1 MARRRKP
8 AKKGKGFGLEK
19 MSDEIRDAAFT
30 ALRNAAKEVVND
42 LAAIGPAWGGDFR
55 DSWYVETADGKR
67 GARPGGKDGK
77 YNLFN
82 IPLLKTQGRNAK
94 GQFTSSLP
102 ASGSKIELLIGN
114 SSPYAQEAMDL
125 IPGRFIRQEEDP
137 IKAPVAI
144 GRRVGKYRGDVK
156 EMSTDAIAESGKRPA
171 MSTAEKDWYSTYME
185 GGKFKAAIKK
195 GAKAGFLIPVNKK

>member
-8 AKKGKGFGLEK
+8 GKKGKGFGLEK

-42 LAAIGPAWGGDFR
+42 LAAISPAWGGKFR
-55 DSWYVETADGKR
+55 ESWYVETADGKR

-82 IPLLKTQGRNAK
+82 IPLLKTQGRNAR

-102 ASGSKIELLIGN
+102 VSGSKVELFIGN

-125 IPGRFIRQEEDP
+125 IPGKFIRQEEDP

-156 EMSTDAIAESGKRPA
+156 KMSTEEILERGKRPA
-171 MSTAEKDWYSTYME
+171 MSTAKKDWYDTYM
-185 GGKFKAAIKK
+185 GGGEFKTAIKK

>member
-1 MARRRKP
+1 MAKRRKP
-8 AKKGKGFGLEK
+8 TKKGKGFGLEK

-55 DSWYVETADGKR
+55 ESWYVETADGKR
-67 GARPGGKDGK
+67 GARPGGEGGK

-102 ASGSKIELLIGN
+102 ASGSKVELFIGN

-125 IPGRFIRQEEDP
+125 IPGKFIRQEEDP
-137 IKAPVAI
+137 IKTPVAI
-144 GRRVGKYRGDVK
+144 GRRVGKYRGDVEK
-156 EMSTDAIAESGKRPA
+156 MSTEEILERGKRPA
-171 MSTAEKDWYSTYME
+171 MSTAEKDWYDTYMG
-185 GGKFKAAIKK
+185 GGKFKDAIKK

>member
-42 LAAIGPAWGGDFR
+42 LAAISPAWGGKFR
-55 DSWYVETADGKR
+55 ESWYVETADGKR

-82 IPLLKTQGRNAK
+82 IPLLKTQGRNAR

-102 ASGSKIELLIGN
+102 VSGSKVELFIGN

-125 IPGRFIRQEEDP
+125 IPGKFIRQEEDP

-156 EMSTDAIAESGKRPA
+156 KMSTEEILERGKRPA
-171 MSTAEKDWYSTYME
+171 MSTAKKDWYDTYM
-185 GGKFKAAIKK
+185 GGGEFKTAIKK

>member
-1 MARRRKP
+1 MAKRRKSM
-8 AKKGKGFGLEK
+8 KKGKGFGLEK

-42 LAAIGPAWGGDFR
+42 LAAISPAWGGDFR

-82 IPLLKTQGRNAK
+82 IPLLKTQGRNAR
-94 GQFTSSLP
+94 GRFTSSLP
-102 ASGSKIELLIGN
+102 TSGNKVELLIGN

-125 IPGRFIRQEEDP
+125 IPGKFIRQEEDP
-137 IKAPVAI
+137 IKTPVAI
-144 GRRVGKYRGDVK
+144 GRRVGRYRGDVE
-156 EMSTDAIAESGKRPA
+156 EMSTDAIVESGKRPA
-171 MSTAEKDWYSTYME
+171 MSTAEKGWYSNYME
-185 GGKFKAAIKK
+185 GGEFKAAIKK

>member
-1 MARRRKP
+1 MAKRRKP
-8 AKKGKGFGLEK
+8 MKKGKGFGLEK

-42 LAAIGPAWGGDFR
+42 LAAISPAWGGDFR

-67 GARPGGKDGK
+67 GARPGVKDGK

-94 GQFTSSLP
+94 GQFTSAMP
-102 ASGSKIELLIGN
+102 ASGSKVELFIGN

-125 IPGRFIRQEEDP
+125 IPGKFIRQEEDP

-156 EMSTDAIAESGKRPA
+156 KMSTEEILERGKRPA
-171 MSTAEKDWYSTYME
+171 MSTAKKDWYDTYM
-185 GGKFKAAIKK
+185 GGGEFKTAIKK
-195 GAKAGFLIPVNKK
+195 GAKAGFLIPVNKR

>member
-42 LAAIGPAWGGDFR
+42 LAAISPAWGGDFR

-102 ASGSKIELLIGN
+102 ASGSKVELLIGN

-125 IPGRFIRQEEDP
+125 IPGKFIRQEEDP

-171 MSTAEKDWYSTYME
+171 MSTAEKDWYDTYM
-185 GGKFKAAIKK
+185 GGGEFKAAIKK

>member
-1 MARRRKP
+1 MAKRRKP
-8 AKKGKGFGLEK
+8 MKKGKGFGLEK

-42 LAAIGPAWGGDFR
+42 LAAISPAWGGDFR

-94 GQFTSSLP
+94 GQFTSAMP
-102 ASGSKIELLIGN
+102 ASGSKVELFIGN

-125 IPGRFIRQEEDP
+125 IPGKFIRQEEDP

-156 EMSTDAIAESGKRPA
+156 KMSTEEILERGKRPA
-171 MSTAEKDWYSTYME
+171 MSTAKKDWYDTYM
-185 GGKFKAAIKK
+185 GGGEFKTAIKK
-195 GAKAGFLIPVNKK
+195 GAKAGFLIPVNKR

>member
-102 ASGSKIELLIGN
+102 ASGSKVELFIGN

-156 EMSTDAIAESGKRPA
+156 EMSTEEILERGKRPA
-171 MSTAEKDWYSTYME
+171 MSTAEKDWYDTYM
-185 GGKFKAAIKK
+185 GGGEFKAAIKK

>member
-1 MARRRKP
+1 MAKRRKSM
-8 AKKGKGFGLEK
+8 KKGKGFGLEK

-42 LAAIGPAWGGDFR
+42 LAAISPAWGGDFR

-82 IPLLKTQGRNAK
+82 IPLLKTQGRNAR
-94 GQFTSSLP
+94 GRFTSSLP
-102 ASGSKIELLIGN
+102 TSGNKVELLIGN

-125 IPGRFIRQEEDP
+125 IPGKFIRQEEDP
-137 IKAPVAI
+137 IKTPVAI
-144 GRRVGKYRGDVK
+144 GRRVGRYRGDVE
-156 EMSTDAIAESGKRPA
+156 EMSTDAIVESGKRPA
-171 MSTAEKDWYSTYME
+171 MSTAEKDWYSNYME
-185 GGKFKAAIKK
+185 GGEFKAAIKK

>member
-1 MARRRKP
+1 MAKRRKP
-8 AKKGKGFGLEK
+8 TKKGKGFGLEK

-42 LAAIGPAWGGDFR
+42 LAAISPAWGGDFR
-55 DSWYVETADGKR
+55 ESWYVETADGKR
-67 GARPGGKDGK
+67 GARPGGEGGK

-94 GQFTSSLP
+94 GQFTSAMP
-102 ASGSKIELLIGN
+102 ASGSKVELLIGN

-125 IPGRFIRQEEDP
+125 IPGKFIRQEEDP

-156 EMSTDAIAESGKRPA
+156 KMSTEEILERGKRPA
-171 MSTAEKDWYSTYME
+171 MSTAKKDWYDTYM
-185 GGKFKAAIKK
+185 GGGEFKTAIKK
-195 GAKAGFLIPVNKK
+195 GAKAGFLIPVNKR

>member
-42 LAAIGPAWGGDFR
+42 LAAISPAWGGDFR

-82 IPLLKTQGRNAK
+82 IPLLKTQGRNAR

-102 ASGSKIELLIGN
+102 ASGGKVELLIGN

-125 IPGRFIRQEEDP
+125 IPGKFIRQEEDP

-156 EMSTDAIAESGKRPA
+156 KMSTEEILERGKRPA
-171 MSTAEKDWYSTYME
+171 MSTAKKDWYDTYM
-185 GGKFKAAIKK
+185 GGGEFKAAIKK